1 MNLKRT
7 QRTGLFWL
15 LLCCGISVLWG
26 YLLERASPDGMIDFK
41 GTFYSAR
48 CLLQHNDPY
57 KDGEPLRA
65 YLAEK
70 SDRPLPSDVLRQVL
84 SQDIYLPTTS
94 IFIAPFALLPWGPA
108 HLLWML
114 LSAGSLAF
122 AALLMWNLAA
132 KFSPLIAGG
141 LICFILANCEAVLA
155 TGNTA
160 GIVVGLCV
168 IAVGCFLEEK
178 FVWAGILCLA
188 VSLVIKPH
196 DAGSVWL
203 YFVLAGGVHRKRAL
217 QTLLVTV
224 VLGLAAVL
232 WVTPIAPHWMQEL
245 HSNILFDQSP
255 AGHGNPGPSS
265 TERGSGPSM
274 VINLQSAIYVF
285 SNDPRIYNPVT
296 YLICGALLVIGL
308 VRTLRSR
315 FSRQGAWLA
324 LAAVVPITI
333 IVTYHR
339 PYDAKLLMVAVPACA
354 ILWAEG
360 RPIRW
365 LALLV
370 TTAGIVFTA
379 DIPLTLLTI
388 LSSTFHI
395 STHGL
400 SGQML
405 TVVLTRPTP
414 LILLAMAIFYLWMY
428 MRRTMPDIEC
438 TQVGQ

>member
-1 MNLKRT
+1 
-7 QRTGLFWL
+7 
-15 LLCCGISVLWG
+15 
-26 YLLERASPDGMIDFK
+26 
-41 GTFYSAR
+41 
-48 CLLQHNDPY
+48 
-57 KDGEPLRA
+57 
-65 YLAEK
+65 
-70 SDRPLPSDVLRQVL
+70 
-84 SQDIYLPTTS
+84 
-94 IFIAPFALLPWGPA
+94 
-108 HLLWML
+108 
-114 LSAGSLAF
+114 
-122 AALLMWNLAA
+122 
-132 KFSPLIAGG
+132 
-141 LICFILANCEAVLA
+141 
-155 TGNTA
+155 
-160 GIVVGLCV
+160 V